1 MSKLKQKAEK
11 YLQDHPGAEVH
22 GVVNDPNAFLFLR
35 KQDATVHAV
44 TLGTTE
50 VESFGSPASHIE
62 VNDAPTSSGNQLNE
76 QELAERNAEAEK
88 KAEAKAKAKADADK
102 KAEAEAEAKAKA
114 AAEAKATEEAEEK
127 ALADAEAKAQ
137 AEAEAKAKVETE
149 AEKPAP
155 KKTKKTTAKK

>member
-35 KQDATVHAV
+35 KQDAVAHAV

-62 VNDAPTSSGNQLNE
+62 VNDAPTSSGNQLDD

-88 KAEAKAKAKADADK
+88 KAEAQAKAKADADK
-102 KAEAEAEAKAKA
+102 KAEVEAEAKATA
-114 AAEAKATEEAEEK
+114 EAEEK
-127 ALADAEAKAQ
+127 ALADAEAKAL
-137 AEAEAKAKVETE
+137 AEAEAKAKVEAE